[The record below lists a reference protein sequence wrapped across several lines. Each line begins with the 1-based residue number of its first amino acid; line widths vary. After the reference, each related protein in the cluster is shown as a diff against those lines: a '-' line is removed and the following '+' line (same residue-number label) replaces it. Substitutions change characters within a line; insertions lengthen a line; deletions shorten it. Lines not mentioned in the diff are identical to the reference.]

1 MLLVSRAEVRGRGAE
16 VAEVADAMIE
26 AHPCVLEMGSHG
38 ICHSHTVL
46 GRRIGIGRVSNDF

>member
-1 MLLVSRAEVRGRGAE
+1 
-16 VAEVADAMIE
+16 MIE